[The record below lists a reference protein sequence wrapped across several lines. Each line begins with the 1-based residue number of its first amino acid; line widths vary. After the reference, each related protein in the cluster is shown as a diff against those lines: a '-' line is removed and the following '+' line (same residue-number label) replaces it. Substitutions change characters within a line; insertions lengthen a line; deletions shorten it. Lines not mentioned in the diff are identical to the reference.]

1 MRVSTKGRYAL
12 RMMLDLARHQ
22 EEGYLS
28 LGEIA
33 ARQGISKKYLEQI
46 VPILGHADFLLT
58 SRGFQGGYRLA
69 RPASD
74 YTVKEILRLT
84 EGSLSPVACAS
95 DSPVAC
101 ERSEACLTLPL
112 WQGLNKVIDDY
123 LSGITLQDLA
133 DGKVVPR

>member
-12 RMMLDLARHQ
+12 RMMLDLAKHQ
-22 EEGYLS
+22 NDGYIS

-33 ARQGISKKYLEQI
+33 ERQEISKKYLEQI
-46 VPILGHADFLLT
+46 VPLLGHADFLLT

-84 EGSLSPVACAS
+84 EGSLAPVTCVS
-95 DSPVAC
+95 DNPATC
-101 ERSEACLTLPL
+101 ERSADCPTLPL

-133 DGKVVPR
+133 DGNLS